1 MERGKG
7 LPIYHKENIYYYTKL
22 HTFGASLENFTAIA
36 TVSAYPS
43 GLTPILDVIICLWG
57 HVIIILALV

>member
-22 HTFGASLENFTAIA
+22 HTFGASLENLTAIA